1 MPAAAL
7 RAETLALYRRHV
19 NRGLARLAGMGA
31 LPVETRS
38 SGSLVYDEND
48 RPFLDCG
55 GFGVFLVGHC
65 HPVIVDAA
73 CEQLRRHPL
82 ATRTMLSEELAR
94 AAQALARVA
103 PEGLDY
109 VFFASSGAEAVEAG
123 LKLARL
129 AGKRRLLSMHGGF
142 HGKTLGALSVTGR
155 PFFQDPF
162 RPLLPE
168 VSFLPYGDLAALE
181 GALSSDACVILEPVQ
196 AEGGVII
203 PPPGY
208 LTGVA
213 RVCRDRGAMLILDE
227 VQTGM
232 GRLGSWWGADREGL
246 VPDVLLV
253 GKGLSGGVVPVSAVV
268 ASSSAFA
275 ELNRDP
281 FLHTT
286 TFGGSP
292 LACTVART
300 AIEVLERE
308 GLIGRAAELGERI
321 MSSILPRLMGLGRE
335 VITDVRGAG
344 LLIGIEFADE
354 GLTGE
359 FLFEMLERRVLVS
372 NSLNSNRVLRLT
384 PPAVMS
390 EAELAWLVSAV
401 EESAEAVSRRTERV
415 TAGG

>member
-1 MPAAAL
+1 MGSAAL
-7 RAETLALYRRHV
+7 RPETLALYRRHV
-19 NRGLARLAGMGA
+19 NRGLARLAGMAA
-31 LPVETRS
+31 LPVETWS
-38 SGSLVYDEND
+38 SGSLVYDDAD
-48 RPFLDCG
+48 RPYLDCG

-65 HPVIVDAA
+65 HPTIVEAA

-82 ATRTMLSEELAR
+82 STRTMLNAELAR
-94 AAQALARVA
+94 GAEALARVA

-109 VFFASSGAEAVEAG
+109 VFFANSGAEAVEGG

-129 AGKRRLLSMHGGF
+129 AGKRRLLSMWGGF

-155 PFFQDPF
+155 SFFQDPF
-162 RPLLPE
+162 RPLLPDVE
-168 VSFLPYGDLAALE
+168 MLPYGDLGALE
-181 GALSSDACVILEPVQ
+181 RSLSGDACVILEPVQ
-196 AEGGVII
+196 AEGGVVI

-208 LTGVA
+208 LAGVEQL
-213 RVCRDRGAMLILDE
+213 CREQGAMLILDE
-227 VQTGM
+227 VQTGL
-232 GRLGSWWGADREGL
+232 GRLGTWWGADREGI

-268 ASSSAFA
+268 ATESAFV

-281 FLHTT
+281 FLHTS

-292 LACTVART
+292 LACVVAR
-300 AIEVLERE
+300 AAVEVIERE
-308 GLIGRAAELGERI
+308 GLVERAAEAGERI
-321 MSSILPRLMGLGRE
+321 MASIVPILERAGKD
-335 VITDVRGAG
+335 VVADVRGVG

-354 GLTGE
+354 ALTGE

-384 PPAVMS
+384 PPAVIS
-390 EAELAWLVSAV
+390 ESELEWLVSAV
-401 EESAEAVSRRTERV
+401 QESAEAVAGRINQV